1 MFREYL
7 ISVEVALV
15 YPAGLGKDKIT
26 MLAIKG
32 LVRFKC
38 QMSKCCPYYVV
49 FFRSLTSSLIGGLNF
64 MALYIT

>member
-1 MFREYL
+1 MHCQKCNVISALYKIMFRVYL

-15 YPAGLGKDKIT
+15 YPAGLGKDQIT

-38 QMSKCCPYYVV
+38 QMSKFCPYYC
-49 FFRSLTSSLIGGLNF
+49 
-64 MALYIT
+64 